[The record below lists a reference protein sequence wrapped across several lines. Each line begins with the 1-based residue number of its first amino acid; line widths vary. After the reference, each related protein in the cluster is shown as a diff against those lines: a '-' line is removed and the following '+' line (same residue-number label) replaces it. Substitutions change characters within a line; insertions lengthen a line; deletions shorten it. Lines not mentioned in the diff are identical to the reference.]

1 MRIFGAIAFLVIISC
16 QGFAQPAGSGLGEK
30 VYRSLDF
37 SALPEEF
44 RNTCEPMLF
53 SVRFHINDIGK
64 MDSVE
69 YSTNIGPVHEGFL
82 RPLRDMRFNWQA
94 YPGIKYGTAL
104 WVTVP
109 VMILKDPSV
118 CGPYPYNQVMK
129 MMEGLRFKGGGRMGI
144 VADGYAVIHYP
155 AIQ

>member
-69 YSTNIGPVHEGFL
+69 YSTNMGLCSRRIS
-82 RPLRDMRFNWQA
+82 RD
-94 YPGIKYGTAL
+94 L
-104 WVTVP
+104 
-109 VMILKDPSV
+109 
-118 CGPYPYNQVMK
+118 C
-129 MMEGLRFKGGGRMGI
+129 
-144 VADGYAVIHYP
+144 GYAVQLAGLSRDQIRYSIVGDC
-155 AIQ
+155 ARYDT